1 MIHIS
6 RNILKRKSYRNRF
19 MNAPIFESSDM
30 NMIIIMFNTFKN
42 IYDFTKEEFVNIIKL
57 KIKLLKQITTKV

>member
-1 MIHIS
+1 
-6 RNILKRKSYRNRF
+6 

-42 IYDFTKEEFVNIIKL
+42 IYDFRKEEFVNIIKL